1 MHAGKFYAILSV
13 SDIAK
18 AAGRGAFQVS
28 TDRIREKHGLASLI
42 GDRAFYRKVMIIV
55 MPIIVQNAITNF
67 VGMLDNIM
75 VGQVGTEPMS
85 GVAITNQL
93 MFVFNICVFGIV
105 AGAGILG
112 AQFYGSGNYDG
123 MRHTFRF
130 KLAVGCGLTAAF
142 LVVFTFWGDNLI
154 QAFLHEGS
162 GEGDLEMTLEFG
174 RDYLHVM
181 MVGLLPFALV
191 QAYAGTLRESG
202 QTVVPMTAGIVAVL
216 VNLVFNYILIFGK
229 FGAPALGVVGA
240 AIATVLS
247 RFVELA
253 IVIIWTHSHSEQN
266 PFAAGLYRGF
276 RIPAALAV
284 KILKVGTP
292 LFLNE
297 VLWSVGMALL
307 AQCYSLRG
315 LEVVAAINIA
325 NTICNLFNVVFMSM
339 GNAVGIIIGQLL
351 GAGKLEQAKREDGQ
365 LIAFSVFCCMI
376 SGLVLFSIAGLFPL
390 IYNTTADVQL
400 LATRFIQ
407 ICGLC
412 MPIFGFV
419 NAAYFTLRAG
429 GKTVIT
435 FFFDSAF
442 MWVATIPV
450 VFALSRYTGMGIVW
464 IYLICQLTDLIK
476 CAIGFVL
483 VRKGVWIQNMALEEK
498 SV

>member
-1 MHAGKFYAILSV
+1 MKTIPKADPPVASVSLPQVQKIVRNYGFCRSLHAGKFYAILSV

-142 LVVFTFWGDNLI
+142 LVVFAFWGDNLI

-216 VNLVFNYILIFGK
+216 VNLIFNYILIFGK

-240 AIATVLS
+240 A
-247 RFVELA
+247 
-253 IVIIWTHSHSEQN
+253 
-266 PFAAGLYRGF
+266 AAYGEE
-276 RIPAALAV
+276 A
-284 KILKVGTP
+284 LKVATTVKLTRALWIIPLSIVSIFIFQRKKGEKTRISIP
-292 LFLNE
+292 WFIFLFILAMLANSFIGIPEALGKGISIFSHKALSVTLFLIGTGLSVDSIKKTGIKPVLLGI
-297 VLWSVGMALL
+297 VLWILISVASLAAVLL
-307 AQCYSLRG
+307 
-315 LEVVAAINIA
+315 
-325 NTICNLFNVVFMSM
+325 
-339 GNAVGIIIGQLL
+339 
-351 GAGKLEQAKREDGQ
+351 
-365 LIAFSVFCCMI
+365 
-376 SGLVLFSIAGLFPL
+376 
-390 IYNTTADVQL
+390 
-400 LATRFIQ
+400 
-407 ICGLC
+407 
-412 MPIFGFV
+412 
-419 NAAYFTLRAG
+419 
-429 GKTVIT
+429 
-435 FFFDSAF
+435 
-442 MWVATIPV
+442 
-450 VFALSRYTGMGIVW
+450 
-464 IYLICQLTDLIK
+464 
-476 CAIGFVL
+476 
-483 VRKGVWIQNMALEEK
+483 
-498 SV
+498 